1 MGETLKVGDP
11 FENWLPTK
19 QRQADG
25 TYDYV
30 TDPAGG
36 LLSVPQNVTVIEII
50 PRPEDEKEAAL
61 IVKDL
66 MDKISRNQ
74 NVVDGRLYRAD
85 NQKIGHLFDP
95 NSLYVVES

>member
-1 MGETLKVGDP
+1 MSETLKVGDP

-19 QRQADG
+19 QKQPDG

-30 TDPAGG
+30 ADPAGG

-50 PRPEDEKEAAL
+50 PRPEDEKEAAQ

-66 MDKISRNQ
+66 MDRTSRNQ
-74 NVVDGRLYRAD
+74 NVVDGKLYRAD
-85 NQKIGHLFDP
+85 NQEIGHLFDP